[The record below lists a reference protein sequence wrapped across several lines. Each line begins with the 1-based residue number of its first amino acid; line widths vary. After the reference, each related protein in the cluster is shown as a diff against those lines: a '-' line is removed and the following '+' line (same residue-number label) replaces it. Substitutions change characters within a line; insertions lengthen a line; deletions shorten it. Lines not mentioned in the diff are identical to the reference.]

1 MPETKSARHRAREG
15 KQPRVVG
22 QTRVVGKFGTTDTIR
37 RLDEKRPLLRPHRE
51 CLYSRFTSEERSSL
65 SPLGETSLFRRGFSL
80 SLSDSSRSA
89 PLFARYLARWP
100 PAQPM
105 KARGGELLRCS
116 YGMAGV
122 AEGWGSA
129 ASATFLL
136 FQPPQPGPPHPNL
149 PPNPPG
155 NHPGRATILRHL
167 TPSTPAAGWRYRSSP
182 SLLPPRTLAPCPAR
196 ARESAR
202 TPPTA
207 LCLEF

>member
-1 MPETKSARHRAREG
+1 MKS
-15 KQPRVVG
+15 V
-22 QTRVVGKFGTTDTIR
+22 
-37 RLDEKRPLLRPHRE
+37 
-51 CLYSRFTSEERSSL
+51 LYCDCTANAYIEPYHEERSSL
-65 SPLGETSLFRRGFSL
+65 PPLGETSLFRRGFSL

-136 FQPPQPGPPHPNL
+136 FQPPQPGRRAPPPPSPSAPPPHP
-149 PPNPPG
+149 PPPPPPRQPPRAC
-155 NHPGRATILRHL
+155 NHPSPPHPVHPSGLAVPFQPEFTSSSYACPLPHAPRAR
-167 TPSTPAAGWRYRSSP
+167 AR
-182 SLLPPRTLAPCPAR
+182 AR